1 MGKVIVCAFTTLD
14 GVVEDPDG
22 SGGTS
27 FGGWAFRYGPGPVAG
42 DKFGLGEILDTGIM
56 VVGRKT
62 WELFGGLFSTRT
74 DDFSV
79 KLNTMPKAVVS
90 RSLDNAAGWTNSAL
104 LKGDLATEV
113 KALRETRD
121 VYITGSTSV
130 VEELQAHDLVDQY
143 RLIMFPL
150 TTGQGQRLLPTGNL
164 ELSECERMGPA
175 VRLTYDRVSA

>member
-22 SGGTS
+22 SAGTS

-42 DKFGLGEILDTGIM
+42 DKFDLGEILDTGIM
-56 VVGRKT
+56 VVGRRT

-90 RSLDNAAGWTNSAL
+90 RSLDNVAGWTNSAL

-150 TTGQGQRLLPTGNL
+150 ATGQGQRLLPTGNL